1 MVVEVIEPTP
11 HFEQK
16 NSERIGAHQ
25 IEMRAIPMFVSF
37 LPQLAEGE
45 PFQIKRQNPVL
56 SEIDAALLLVFDR
69 FSLRPHVT
77 VDVQYRGRLPSKF
90 FWLVKNRYGLKAGN
104 DFIAQFMKAVTLMG
118 LDAAEVFELRLRV
131 DPFIR
136 PAVKHDILQ
145 QTLSQPLGLLAP
157 LHGAR
162 RGGGRRNAAQDVRFD
177 LKQGSAGREDLLV
190 QNNLKVAG
198 SALRGDLATRK

>member
-1 MVVEVIEPTP
+1 MRVVGRGQKICSVLFDIAKVPVSSSFHLCGSRGVACDRDGHFNALVQGTQENRLPTATREPRHANPVAIHAGMVVEVIEPTP

-118 LDAAEVFELRLRV
+118 L
-131 DPFIR
+131 
-136 PAVKHDILQ
+136 
-145 QTLSQPLGLLAP
+145 
-157 LHGAR
+157 
-162 RGGGRRNAAQDVRFD
+162 
-177 LKQGSAGREDLLV
+177 
-190 QNNLKVAG
+190 
-198 SALRGDLATRK
+198 